1 MSDENKDEKFIVT
14 PWEVKGKIDY
24 DKLIQQFGTQAIDDA
39 LLRRISGIA
48 VKGKIDYDKLI
59 QQFGT
64 QAIDSALLRR
74 ISAIAGELHP
84 LLRRK
89 VFFSQRDLK
98 WILDRYEAKEHFALY
113 TGRGPSGHT
122 HLGHMMPWIFTKWI
136 QDKFDA
142 PLYFQMTD
150 DEKFMFKD
158 SLSLQEAQ
166 HFAYENALD
175 VIALGF
181 DPKKTQILIDTKH
194 ISKLYPIAIQV
205 AKRVTFSTA
214 KAVFGFDNSTNIGSI
229 FFTSMQAAPAFLP
242 SVEAGKN
249 VPCLIPCAIDQDPH
263 FRVARDVAPLLGYY
277 KPALIHCKMLPS
289 LAGGDKM
296 SASAIPCA
304 IDQDPHFRVAR
315 DVAPLLGYYKPALI
329 HCKMLPSLAGGD
341 KMSASAPQ
349 TSIFTTDAPKAAKKK
364 VMGAF
369 TGGGA
374 TVEEQR
380 KSGANPD
387 VCSVFSYYYYL
398 FEYDDAKLAEI
409 EQRCRSGAMLCGEC
423 KMALAEKV
431 EKFLAAHQEKR
442 EVARDRINDF
452 IKD

>member
-39 LLRRISGIA
+39 LLRRISG
-48 VKGKIDYDKLI
+48 
-59 QQFGT
+59 
-64 QAIDSALLRR
+64 
-74 ISAIAGELHP
+74 IAGELHP

-263 FRVARDVAPLLGYY
+263 FRVARDVAPLIGYY

-296 SASAIPCA
+296 SAS
-304 IDQDPHFRVAR
+304 V
-315 DVAPLLGYYKPALI
+315 
-329 HCKMLPSLAGGD
+329 
-341 KMSASAPQ
+341 PQ

-369 TGGGA
+369 TGGA
-374 TVEEQR
+374 VSVEEQR

>member
-39 LLRRISGIA
+39 LLRRISG
-48 VKGKIDYDKLI
+48 
-59 QQFGT
+59 
-64 QAIDSALLRR
+64 
-74 ISAIAGELHP
+74 IAGELHP

-277 KPALIHCKMLPS
+277 KPALIHCKM
-289 LAGGDKM
+289 
-296 SASAIPCA
+296 
-304 IDQDPHFRVAR
+304 V
-315 DVAPLLGYYKPALI
+315 
-329 HCKMLPSLAGGD
+329 PSLAGGD

-369 TGGGA
+369 TGGAA

-431 EKFLAAHQEKR
+431 EKFLAAHQERR
-442 EVARDRINDF
+442 EAAKDRINDF

>member
-1 MSDENKDEKFIVT
+1 
-14 PWEVKGKIDY
+14 VKGKIDY

-39 LLRRISGIA
+39 LLRRISG
-48 VKGKIDYDKLI
+48 
-59 QQFGT
+59 
-64 QAIDSALLRR
+64 
-74 ISAIAGELHP
+74 IAGELHP

-277 KPALIHCKMLPS
+277 KPALIHCKM
-289 LAGGDKM
+289 
-296 SASAIPCA
+296 
-304 IDQDPHFRVAR
+304 V
-315 DVAPLLGYYKPALI
+315 
-329 HCKMLPSLAGGD
+329 PSLAGGD

-369 TGGGA
+369 TGGAA

-431 EKFLAAHQEKR
+431 EKFLAAHQERR
-442 EVARDRINDF
+442 EAAKDRINDF